1 MKETAL
7 HLALILLFAA
17 FALTGK
23 AQVKVTDATNGNIVI
38 LAQIQDTKGRL
49 IGFTTKEG
57 MIPADIKAAEGL
69 TIHHMAYETYTLT
82 AADIEAQ
89 MAALTPRTYNV
100 DEVVIKGGNQD
111 YIYLRGY
118 YRKYINHEMLDT
130 LTQEYIEGMLEY
142 VIKNKEVLFEKK
154 PHVLSADIY
163 TVKLTGDS
171 IVKTSFKHNDKK
183 TQRAALRFLPTLD
196 AGLLI
201 NSYKVEKLDFSL
213 NADTLQGKFW
223 PKAYFSKSGK
233 TINVGTDELADKEG
247 HTMRFPLLTTLTGVD
262 IMFTDM
268 NENQLYHLREPGQ
281 YKFSSLMGLS
291 SCQEALMGGKR
302 IVKSINRKFDTN
314 ISKKDYPM
322 KGYFYTE
329 VFFTDMEY
337 ISKERAKELKK
348 HEGFDESVVIEIPES
363 APELSPATVRLK
375 EITIKNENDKK
386 Q

>member
-1 MKETAL
+1 MKRTAL
-7 HLALILLFAA
+7 RLALALLLAA

-49 IGFTTKEG
+49 MGFTTKEG
-57 MIPADIKAAEGL
+57 MIPDDIKAAEGL

-82 AADIEAQ
+82 AADIEAKTV
-89 MAALTPRTYNV
+89 ALTPRTYNV
-100 DEVVIKGGNQD
+100 DEVVIKGGSQD

-118 YRKYINHEMLDT
+118 YRKYTSIEMLDT
-130 LTQEYIEGMLEY
+130 LKQEYTEGMLEY
-142 VIKNKEVLFEKK
+142 LIKNKDMTLSKRPRVLT
-154 PHVLSADIY
+154 ADIY
-163 TVKLTGDS
+163 TVKSTGDS

-183 TQRAALRFLPTLD
+183 TLSAARRFLPSLSSE
-196 AGLLI
+196 LLI
-201 NSYKVEKLDFSL
+201 NSYKVEKLNFSL

-247 HTMRFPLLTTLTGVD
+247 HSMRFPLLSTLLGVD
-262 IMFTDM
+262 IKFTDM
-268 NENQLYHLREPGQ
+268 NDNHLYHLREPGQ
-281 YKFSSLMGLS
+281 YKFSSLMGVS
-291 SCQEALMGGKR
+291 SCKEALMGGKR
-302 IVKSINRKFDTN
+302 IVKIINRKYDANF
-314 ISKKDYPM
+314 SKKDYPM
-322 KGYFYTE
+322 KGHFYSE

-337 ISKERAKELKK
+337 ISKEKAKEIKK
-348 HEGFDESVVIEIPES
+348 QEGFDESVVTEIPES
-363 APELSPATVRLK
+363 TPELSPATAKLK